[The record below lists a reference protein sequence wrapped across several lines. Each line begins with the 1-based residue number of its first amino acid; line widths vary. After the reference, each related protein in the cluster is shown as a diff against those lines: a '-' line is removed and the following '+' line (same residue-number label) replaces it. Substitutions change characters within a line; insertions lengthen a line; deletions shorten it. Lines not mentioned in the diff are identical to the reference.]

1 MEKKIGFILIA
12 VYGVWFFTG
21 QNIPEYTQSIEQSKQ
36 EAHMSNHTSSSE
48 IENVKLTHKQMHHT
62 IKSVAQNEGW
72 IVTEFKSNAL
82 IAEKIGEG
90 DSIAV
95 TVTFNKNS
103 FSISP
108 QNSDLEDVLNRAF
121 KI

>member
-1 MEKKIGFILIA
+1 MEKIIGFVLVA

-21 QNIPEYTQSIEQSKQ
+21 QKLPVYSQAIEQAKQ
-36 EAHMSNHTSSSE
+36 EIEVMSE
-48 IENVKLTHKQMHHT
+48 INLTHKQMHNT

-72 IVTEFKSNAL
+72 IVTEFKNNAL
-82 IAEKIGEG
+82 IAEKITES
-90 DSIAV
+90 DSVAV

-108 QNSDLEDVLNRAF
+108 ENSHLKNVLNRAL